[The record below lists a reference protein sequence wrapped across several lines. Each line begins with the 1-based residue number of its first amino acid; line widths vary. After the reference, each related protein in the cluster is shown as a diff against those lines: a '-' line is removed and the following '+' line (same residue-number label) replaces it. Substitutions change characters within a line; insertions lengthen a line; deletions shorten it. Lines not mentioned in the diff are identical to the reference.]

1 MRSAVADTGRGRQA
15 TRASSTPTRTL
26 SRPGIATPPL
36 SLAGARWDDGLSEF
50 VLPYEVVRTAP
61 DPDSLL
67 IDFLQRT
74 YEAAAASADWD
85 RATLER
91 TAGGTHG

>member
-15 TRASSTPTRTL
+15 TRASSTPTPIL
-26 SRPGIATPPL
+26 RPGYRDAPL
-36 SLAGARWDDGLSEF
+36 SLAEARWDDGLSEF